1 MEKVKVKVM
10 IEKSSYGFSAYM
22 SEGSDALSYGII
34 GEGKTVAE
42 TIADFNDAYEDM
54 KEYYASEG
62 KDFTEA
68 EFEFYFD
75 TASFIQYFGY
85 AFSLAGLERITGI
98 NQKQLG
104 HYVSGYR
111 KPSPKTVKK
120 IEEGV
125 RNFTKDLSMVH
136 FA

>member
-1 MEKVKVKVM
+1 MEQVKVI

-22 SEGSDALSYGII
+22 DSGDERLDYGIL
-34 GEGKTVAE
+34 GEGKTAKE
-42 TIADFNDAYEDM
+42 AKADFMDAYEDM
-54 KEYYASEG
+54 KEYYESEG
-62 KDFTEA
+62 KAFTEA

-75 TASFIQYFGY
+75 TASFIQYYAY

-104 HYVSGYR
+104 HYVSGFR

-120 IEEGV
+120 IEDGIKK
-125 RNFTKDLSMVH
+125 FTQELSAVH
-136 FA
+136 FV